1 MRNIYT
7 LLFLCIG
14 IQISNA
20 QKSLTTEEI
29 STFKSTVEKLD
40 SNTQTIVSDFVQY
53 KHLSFLSNDV
63 ETQGK
68 LAFKVPGLVKWEYTS
83 PYKYSVIF
91 KDDKLFIDDEGDKS
105 KIDIGSNKMF
115 KGLNSLITNSVK
127 GNMFDDNAFEIS
139 YFKVDDFYLVKFIPK
154 DENMLQFITKFELMF
169 DIKTSDVVEVKMIE
183 PSEDY
188 TKIVF
193 KNKTRNT
200 TLDEAVFN
208 N

>member
-7 LLFLCIG
+7 LFFLCIG

-29 STFKSTVEKLD
+29 NAFKSAVEKLD
-40 SNTQTIVSDFVQY
+40 SNTKTIVSDFVQY

-83 PYKYSVIF
+83 PYKYSIIF

-105 KIDIGSNKMF
+105 NIDIGSNKMF

-127 GNMFDDNAFEIS
+127 GNMFDDNAFDIS

-154 DENMLQFITKFELMF
+154 DKDMLQFIAAFELKF
-169 DIKTSDVVEVKMIE
+169 DIKTSDVTEVKMIE

-200 TLDEAVFN
+200 TLNEAVFN
-208 N
+208 P

>member
-29 STFKSTVEKLD
+29 NTFKSAVEKLD
-40 SNTQTIVSDFVQY
+40 GNTKTIVSDFVQY

-83 PYKYSVIF
+83 PYKYSIIF

-105 KIDIGSNKMF
+105 NIDIGSNKMF

-127 GNMFDDNAFEIS
+127 GNMFDDNAFDIS

-154 DENMLQFITKFELMF
+154 DKDMLQFIAAFELKF
-169 DIKTSDVVEVKMIE
+169 DIKTSDVTEVKMIE

-200 TLDEAVFN
+200 TLNEAVFN
-208 N
+208 P

>member
-29 STFKSTVEKLD
+29 STFKSAVEKLD

-53 KHLSFLSNDV
+53 KHLSFLNNDV

-127 GNMFDDNAFEIS
+127 GNMFDENAFEIS

-154 DENMLQFITKFELMF
+154 DENMLQFIAKFELKF
-169 DIKTSDVVEVKMIE
+169 DIKTSDVTEVKMIE

-193 KNKTRNT
+193 KNKIRNT

>member
-29 STFKSTVEKLD
+29 STFKSAVEKLD

-83 PYKYSVIF
+83 PYKYIVIF

-127 GNMFDDNAFEIS
+127 GNMFDENAFEIS

-154 DENMLQFITKFELMF
+154 DENMLQFIAKFELKF
-169 DIKTSDVVEVKMIE
+169 DIKTSDVTEVKMIE

-188 TKIVF
+188 TKIIF

>member
-1 MRNIYT
+1 MRNIYFF
-7 LLFLCIG
+7 LFLGIG
-14 IQISNA
+14 IQISSA
-20 QKSLTTEEI
+20 QKTLTKNEI
-29 STFKSTVEKLD
+29 NTFKSAVAELD
-40 SNTQTIVSDFVQY
+40 RNTKTIVSDFVQY

-68 LAFKVPGLVKWEYTS
+68 LAFKVPGLIKWEYTS

-115 KGLNSLITNSVK
+115 KGLNNLITNSVK
-127 GNMFDDNAFEIS
+127 GNMFDDNAFDIS
-139 YFKVDDFYLVKFIPK
+139 YFKVDDYYLIKFIPK
-154 DENMLQFITKFELMF
+154 DENMLQFIAKFELKF
-169 DIKTSDVVEVKMIE
+169 DIKTSDVTEVKMIE

>member
-1 MRNIYT
+1 M
-7 LLFLCIG
+7 
-14 IQISNA
+14 
-20 QKSLTTEEI
+20 
-29 STFKSTVEKLD
+29 
-40 SNTQTIVSDFVQY
+40 
-53 KHLSFLSNDV
+53 
-63 ETQGK
+63 
-68 LAFKVPGLVKWEYTS
+68 KWEYTS

-127 GNMFDDNAFEIS
+127 GNMFDDNAFDIS

-154 DENMLQFITKFELMF
+154 DENMLQFIAKFELKF
-169 DIKTSDVVEVKMIE
+169 DIKTSDVTEVKMME

>member
-1 MRNIYT
+1 
-7 LLFLCIG
+7 
-14 IQISNA
+14 
-20 QKSLTTEEI
+20 
-29 STFKSTVEKLD
+29 
-40 SNTQTIVSDFVQY
+40 
-53 KHLSFLSNDV
+53 
-63 ETQGK
+63 
-68 LAFKVPGLVKWEYTS
+68 
-83 PYKYSVIF
+83 
-91 KDDKLFIDDEGDKS
+91 
-105 KIDIGSNKMF
+105 MF

-127 GNMFDDNAFEIS
+127 GNMFDDNAFEIT

-154 DENMLQFITKFELMF
+154 DENMLQFIAKFELKF

-193 KNKTRNT
+193 KNKIRNT

>member
-1 MRNIYT
+1 MRNIYFF
-7 LLFLCIG
+7 LFLGIG
-14 IQISNA
+14 IQIASA

-29 STFKSTVEKLD
+29 NTFKSAVEKLD
-40 SNTQTIVSDFVQY
+40 SNTQTIVSDFIQY

-68 LAFKVPGLVKWEYTS
+68 LAFKVPRLVKWEYTS

-139 YFKVDDFYLVKFIPK
+139 YFKVDEFYLVKFIPK
-154 DENMLQFITKFELMF
+154 DETMLQFIAKFELKF
-169 DIKTSDVVEVKMIE
+169 YIKTSDVVEVKMIE

-188 TKIVF
+188 TKIIF